1 MKVWLSCLTIF
12 LILGCSSKK
21 EKVFL
26 DVFNLQK
33 EESKKL
39 QKTEK
44 IQLYNRHK
52 RTTNVLLTST
62 YISKK
67 QKDKKIKNDE
77 IFIVGIYVEN
87 NETEDTSLKSFS
99 LALNTKSPKSIKRL
113 SKDSKLLKKIPF
125 VFPWTQ
131 FYIVHFP
138 NTSQK
143 SMRLTVKHASH
154 GKGMAYFS
162 KVAKYV
168 LHKKDF

>member
-1 MKVWLSCLTIF
+1 MKAWLFCLTIF

-21 EKVFL
+21 EKAFL
-26 DVFNLQK
+26 DVFNTHK
-33 EESKKL
+33 EESRKL

-44 IQLYNRHK
+44 IQLYNIHEG
-52 RTTNVLLTST
+52 TTNVLLTST

-67 QKDKKIKNDE
+67 EKDKKIKNDE
-77 IFIVGIYVEN
+77 IFIIGIYADN
-87 NETEDTSLKSFS
+87 NETQDVSLKTFS
-99 LALNTKSPKSIKRL
+99 LALNTKSPKSIKL
-113 SKDSKLLKKIPF
+113 LNKDSKLLKKIPF

-138 NTSQK
+138 DTSQK
-143 SMRLTVKHASH
+143 SMRLTVKHTFY

-168 LHKKDF
+168 LHKKAF